1 MRDILDKINSVL
13 NQKNKDTNSSQPQKS
28 GSENSSGPQ
37 QEEDPYKPSDKNFL
51 GTGAI
56 TTIALIPMGLFGILA
71 VDYMTNEDAEEALQ
85 GVAQQ
90 VAESMLHPDQMDQS
104 FIDNVKSES
113 LEKAA
118 QKLFLQ
124 SVPEGITIT
133 ALNVNKVTDANGTR
147 AVVNYEANV
156 DNILGLDILNDS
168 YLVNTVETK
177 LDGQPSNNMDFYV
190 LVDTSQSMAAGADPS
205 TQQKMAADPD
215 MRNCQFACHQALQA
229 SQTYIDTIEVA
240 KAKNY
245 PLRLDTVKTTLRSTL
260 KSIQD
265 KQASEGANVRMGV
278 YSFASDFQEVAKP
291 SANLN
296 DVKKAID
303 KIAISKFN
311 NGTNLQ
317 YALSKLQEKIDSHAN
332 PDRKSYIILL
342 TDGVSNSG
350 EVVPAPVTA
359 SNPMGHKFQISA
371 NGTYQATACWDQSPS
386 ADQLNAKTSANYAL
400 PTGRAKTSRPCVADP
415 TSKNHMGHD
424 MMALM
429 SIDPQW
435 CKSIKDKGYSL
446 ATVYTSYATL
456 PMPSQ
461 TKKNDWTRNEW
472 RYPFVSD
479 YLAPELAQNMQACA
493 SSPKDAYVVE
503 DAQSMKQAMNGIV
516 NKWLGPS
523 KAKLIN

>member
-1 MRDILDKINSVL
+1 MRELLDKINSL
-13 NQKNKDTNSSQPQKS
+13 LKQKNKDINSAEPQKS
-28 GSENSSGPQ
+28 GSDGSSAPL
-37 QEEDPYKPSDKNFL
+37 QEEDSFKPSDKNFL

-56 TTIALIPMGLFGILA
+56 ATIAIIPMGLFGVLA
-71 VDYMTNEDAEEALQ
+71 VDFMANEEAEEALQ
-85 GVAQQ
+85 GLAQQ
-90 VAESMLHPDQMDQS
+90 VAVSVLHPEQMDQGFMEKVRS
-104 FIDNVKSES
+104 GS

-118 QKLFLQ
+118 ETYFLEQ
-124 SVPEGITIT
+124 VPEGVTIT
-133 ALNVNKVTDANGTR
+133 ALNIKKVTDENGTR

-156 DNILGLDILNDS
+156 DNILGLDILNES
-168 YLVNTVETK
+168 YLVNSVESK
-177 LDGQPSNNMDFYV
+177 LDTDAVTNADFYV
-190 LVDTSQSMAAGADPS
+190 LVDTSQSMGAGADPA

-229 SQTYIDTIEVA
+229 SQTYVDTIEVA

-245 PLRLDTVKTTLRSTL
+245 PLRIDAVKATLRSTL

-265 KQASEGANVRMGV
+265 KKTNEGADVRVGI
-278 YSFASDFQEVAKP
+278 YSFASEFQEIAGP
-291 SANLN
+291 TGNLD

-303 KIAISKFN
+303 KISLSKFN

-317 YALSKLQEKIDSHAN
+317 YALGKLQEKIDAQAN
-332 PDRKSYIILL
+332 PNRKSYIILMS
-342 TDGVSNSG
+342 DGVSNSG
-350 EVVPAPVTA
+350 EVVKAPVTQT
-359 SNPMGHKFQISA
+359 NPTGHKFQISP

-386 ADQLNAKTSANYAL
+386 ADQLNAKTAANYAL
-400 PTGRAKTSRPCVADP
+400 PTGRAKSSRPCVADP
-415 TSKNHMGHD
+415 SAKNHMGHD

-435 CKSIKDKGYSL
+435 CKAIKDKGYSL

-456 PMPSQ
+456 PMPSP

-472 RYPFVSD
+472 RYPFVAD